1 MRIDLHPDKVSGLTL
16 EERANLVRLLEI
28 YQGHIT
34 KNAEK
39 EKYYEGR
46 IRLSEVNLG
55 IALPEGMGKLKIG
68 CAWGAKTVDALAARS
83 MWDGF
88 VGVDG
93 APVDELTAIVDA
105 NNLIAKYS
113 EATRDELKL
122 GCTFATVLK
131 DGKSGS
137 KIRFYSPSA
146 AAGLWDGDKDRLT
159 AGFAVVSTMK
169 DREGINRAWR
179 LYYFTEDAVIVLT
192 RMDRDKWIAQRFSH
206 RMGQPLMV
214 PMIWNATSNKPLGRS
229 RLKEPIRE
237 LINGYVRTM
246 ANASIALEFSTAPQK
261 YLMGVSDQMY
271 DKLINSKFEQY
282 VGSIIAGTTNP
293 DTGEKPTFGQLPQ
306 GTLSPHTEMLRDL
319 ATQFS
324 AATGLPAHETG
335 VITDANPSSSD
346 AIIAQTQTIV
356 KMAEEL
362 NAGNGQALRT
372 IALMAL
378 AISRDVSLDELT
390 EQDRAIVPHFKN
402 PAMPSIAATA
412 DAAVKIASARP
423 EFAQTDVFLEMN
435 GFSQAEVRRIKAQ
448 EQRARGLALADQI
461 V

>member
-1 MRIDLHPDKVSGLTL
+1 MRIDLHPDKVSGISL

-55 IALPEGMGKLKIG
+55 IALPEGMGRLKIG

-88 VGVDG
+88 VGENG

-131 DGKSGS
+131 DDKSGS

-146 AAGLWDGDKDRLT
+146 AAGLWDGDKDRLS
-159 AGFAVVSTMK
+159 AGFSVVSTMK

-179 LYYFTEDAVIVLT
+179 LYYFTDDAVIVLT
-192 RMDRDKWIAQRFSH
+192 RMDRGQWIAQRFTH

-271 DKLINSKFEQY
+271 DKLVNSKFEQY

>member
-131 DGKSGS
+131 DDKSGS

-192 RMDRDKWIAQRFSH
+192 RMDRDQWIAQRFSH

-293 DTGEKPTFGQLPQ
+293 ETGEKPTFGQLPQ

>member
-1 MRIDLHPDKVSGLTL
+1 MRIDLHPDKVSDLTL

-131 DGKSGS
+131 DDKSGS

-179 LYYFTEDAVIVLT
+179 LYYFTESAVIVLT
-192 RMDRDKWIAQRFSH
+192 RMDRDQWIAQRFSH

-448 EQRARGLALADQI
+448 EQRARGLALAEQI